1 MGVLNFLSAIGF
13 LTILPVPSSAR
24 TFDGKQVIYFP
35 LVGLLI
41 GGMLWAVDWLL
52 SCFAYT
58 EVRVIADVLFLA
70 IITGALH
77 LDGLADSADG
87 LFSHRSREQ
96 ILDIMKDSRIG
107 VMGVL
112 ALIFCLLFKIGG
124 IAGIKGS
131 VSSLWLII
139 IPALSRTA
147 QVLGLTLI
155 EHVKPQSALA
165 TDFYQKKNW
174 SALLFCP
181 IPLGLIF
188 YLDFMMGLIALA
200 AFFIL
205 ISGLFY
211 FYKKM
216 IDGIT
221 GDTLG
226 ATTEI
231 VEAFFFIFAGMTT
244 SYL

>member
-1 MGVLNFLSAIGF
+1 MLNFLSAIGF
-13 LTILPVPSSAR
+13 LTILPVPKSAR

-35 LVGLLI
+35 LVGLII
-41 GGMLWAVDWLL
+41 GAMLWTVDWIF
-52 SCFAYT
+52 SCFSNI
-58 EVRVIADVLFLA
+58 EIRVIVDVLFLA

-96 ILDIMKDSRIG
+96 ILEIMKDSRIG

-112 ALIFCLLFKIGG
+112 ALIFCLLFKMGG
-124 IAGIKGS
+124 IAGIKNP
-131 VSSLWLII
+131 VSSLWLVI
-139 IPALSRTA
+139 IPALSRAA

-155 EHVKPQSALA
+155 KHIKPQGALA
-165 TDFYQKKNW
+165 IDFYQRKNW
-174 SALLFCP
+174 ANLLFCP
-181 IPLGLIF
+181 IPFGLIF
-188 YLDFMMGLIALA
+188 YLDFAMGSIALVL
-200 AFFIL
+200 FSIL

-216 IDGIT
+216 LGGIT
-221 GDTLG
+221 GDTIG

-231 VEAFFFIFAGMTT
+231 VETFFFIFAATT
-244 SYL
+244 ASYI